1 MDSVLGLID
10 DFIKCS
16 KIEEI
21 QKLQGKISNRFIDDV
36 HFDAYTVNS
45 MLDYIDNYISELKG
59 ITNVDC

>member
-10 DFIKCS
+10 DFVKCS

-21 QKLQGKISNRFIDDV
+21 QKLQSKISNRFIDDV

-45 MLDYIDNYISELKG
+45 MLDYIDNYICELKG